1 MQNLSHFYGWTNRDS
16 CLSCNRFK
24 AQVRSFD
31 NGPSLEKSDVEV
43 VVLFIVPKDW
53 SSMGLNRIP
62 KGSESSTL
70 KEGKKRSLIFKEKIV
85 EFRGGWEVKYAPPKR
100 GDP

>member
-1 MQNLSHFYGWTNRDS
+1 
-16 CLSCNRFK
+16 
-24 AQVRSFD
+24 
-31 NGPSLEKSDVEV
+31 
-43 VVLFIVPKDW
+43 
-53 SSMGLNRIP
+53 MGLNRIP

-70 KEGKKRSLIFKEKIV
+70 KEGKKRPLIFKEKIV